1 MLKSMLNLLQIDATL
16 RALAEP
22 TRRAMVERLAL
33 GPASVSDLARP
44 FDMTLAAVV
53 QHLQVL
59 EEAGVVTS
67 EKVGRVRTCQLA
79 PGGLDGLA
87 DWITARRTLAE
98 TRLDRLGAVLDG
110 MAAAEKDKP

>member
-1 MLKSMLNLLQIDATL
+1 MLNVSEIDGTL

-22 TRRAMVERLAL
+22 TRRAIVERLSL

-59 EEAGVVTS
+59 EEAGVVRS
-67 EKVGRVRTCQLA
+67 EKVGRVRTCRIEPAGLA
-79 PGGLDGLA
+79 PLA
-87 DWITARRTLAE
+87 DWITARRTRVE
-98 TRLDRLGAVLDG
+98 HQLDRLGAVLDEI
-110 MAAAEKDKP
+110 ASEEPKP